1 MSKLSLIDSACRI
14 KQAQQV
20 LSLWLEAPI
29 KKDSGTDHLIGAV
42 ITLLDGIPELMDSV
56 EGELVYGFES
66 GRQSMSN
73 VEKFTPGNDDVLRA
87 EATPHGVNI
96 MTRNDAG
103 GFELVALI
111 SYESAV
117 NGLDAGEYDDKPDI
131 GYAIHF
137 AVADGGARGWFDFT
151 AQHNVTMWRWLIAAT
166 FISEM
171 KRENGTTTIKEDD
184 GKSSLVT
191 FYSNGTEGIV
201 VYPFAERLAMA
212 NNMEGA
218 MIERYGIEQGTA
230 NAIVFYQAMID
241 TERGELTP
249 FGRQTLAELHDGF
262 IADLNENG
270 LPEMPAA
277 H

>member
-1 MSKLSLIDSACRI
+1 MSY
-14 KQAQQV
+14 
-20 LSLWLEAPI
+20 
-29 KKDSGTDHLIGAV
+29 H
-42 ITLLDGIPELMDSV
+42 
-56 EGELVYGFES
+56 
-66 GRQSMSN
+66 
-73 VEKFTPGNDDVLRA
+73 A

-103 GFELVALI
+103 MYEHVAI
-111 SYESAV
+111 ITYESAV
-117 NGLDAGEYDDKPDI
+117 SRLDAGEYDDTPDI

-137 AVADGGARGWFDFT
+137 AVADGGARGWFNFT
-151 AQHNVTMWRWLIAAT
+151 PQHEVTMWRWLIAAT
-166 FISEM
+166 FVSEM

-212 NNMEGA
+212 NNIEGA

-230 NAIVFYQAMID
+230 NAIVFYQAMLD

-270 LPEMPAA
+270 WPEMPAA

>member
-1 MSKLSLIDSACRI
+1 
-14 KQAQQV
+14 
-20 LSLWLEAPI
+20 
-29 KKDSGTDHLIGAV
+29 
-42 ITLLDGIPELMDSV
+42 
-56 EGELVYGFES
+56 
-66 GRQSMSN
+66 MSN
-73 VEKFTPGNDDVLRA
+73 VLNFKSGNPDLFHA

-103 GFELVALI
+103 MYEHVCLVPYSDAVTHLDSGRYDEIPDEGFAL
-111 SYESAV
+111 
-117 NGLDAGEYDDKPDI
+117 
-131 GYAIHF
+131 HF
-137 AVADGGARGWFDFT
+137 AVADGGARGWFNFT
-151 AQHNVTMWRWLIAAT
+151 PQHEVTMWRWLIAAT
-166 FISEM
+166 FVSEM

-218 MIERYGIEQGTA
+218 MIERYGVEQGTEK
-230 NAIVFYQAMID
+230 AIVFYQAMLD

-249 FGRQTLAELHDGF
+249 FGRETLAELHDGF

-270 LPEMPAA
+270 WPEMPLA

>member
-1 MSKLSLIDSACRI
+1 MSY
-14 KQAQQV
+14 
-20 LSLWLEAPI
+20 
-29 KKDSGTDHLIGAV
+29 H
-42 ITLLDGIPELMDSV
+42 
-56 EGELVYGFES
+56 
-66 GRQSMSN
+66 
-73 VEKFTPGNDDVLRA
+73 A

-103 GFELVALI
+103 MYEHVAI
-111 SYESAV
+111 ITYESAV
-117 NGLDAGEYDDKPDI
+117 SRLDAGEYDDTPDI

-137 AVADGGARGWFDFT
+137 AVADGGARGWFNFT
-151 AQHNVTMWRWLIAAT
+151 PQHEVTMWRWLIAAT
-166 FISEM
+166 FVSEM

-201 VYPFAERLAMA
+201 AERLAMA

-230 NAIVFYQAMID
+230 NAIVFYQAMLD

-270 LPEMPAA
+270 WPEMPAA

>member
-1 MSKLSLIDSACRI
+1 M
-14 KQAQQV
+14 
-20 LSLWLEAPI
+20 P
-29 KKDSGTDHLIGAV
+29 
-42 ITLLDGIPELMDSV
+42 
-56 EGELVYGFES
+56 
-66 GRQSMSN
+66 
-73 VEKFTPGNDDVLRA
+73 
-87 EATPHGVNI
+87 
-96 MTRNDAG
+96 G

-249 FGRQTLAELHDGF
+249 FGRETLAELHDGF

>member
-1 MSKLSLIDSACRI
+1 
-14 KQAQQV
+14 
-20 LSLWLEAPI
+20 
-29 KKDSGTDHLIGAV
+29 
-42 ITLLDGIPELMDSV
+42 
-56 EGELVYGFES
+56 
-66 GRQSMSN
+66 MSN
-73 VEKFTPGNDDVLRA
+73 VEKFTPGNDDVLHA

-103 GFELVALI
+103 GYEQFALI

-117 NGLDAGEYDDKPDI
+117 NRLDAGEYDDTPNI

>member
-1 MSKLSLIDSACRI
+1 MSD
-14 KQAQQV
+14 
-20 LSLWLEAPI
+20 
-29 KKDSGTDHLIGAV
+29 
-42 ITLLDGIPELMDSV
+42 
-56 EGELVYGFES
+56 
-66 GRQSMSN
+66 
-73 VEKFTPGNDDVLRA
+73 VEKFTPGNDDLLHA

-96 MTRNDAG
+96 MASNDAG
-103 GFELVALI
+103 GYEQFALI

-117 NGLDAGEYDDKPDI
+117 NRLDAGEYDDKPDI

-137 AVADGGARGWFDFT
+137 SVADGGARGWFDFT

-171 KRENGTTTIKEDD
+171 KRENGTTTVTEAD

-191 FYSNGTEGIV
+191 FYSNGTAGIV

-212 NNMEGA
+212 NNIEGA

>member
-1 MSKLSLIDSACRI
+1 
-14 KQAQQV
+14 
-20 LSLWLEAPI
+20 
-29 KKDSGTDHLIGAV
+29 
-42 ITLLDGIPELMDSV
+42 
-56 EGELVYGFES
+56 
-66 GRQSMSN
+66 MSN
-73 VEKFTPGNDDVLRA
+73 VEKFTPGNDDVLHA
-87 EATPHGVNI
+87 EATPHGLNI
-96 MTRNDAG
+96 MASNDAG
-103 GFELVALI
+103 GYELVALI

-117 NGLDAGEYDDKPDI
+117 NRLDAGEYDDTLNI

-151 AQHNVTMWRWLIAAT
+151 AQHNLTMWRWLIAAM

-171 KRENGTTTIKEDD
+171 KRENGTTTITEDD

-249 FGRQTLAELHDGF
+249 FGRETLAELHDGF

>member
-1 MSKLSLIDSACRI
+1 
-14 KQAQQV
+14 
-20 LSLWLEAPI
+20 
-29 KKDSGTDHLIGAV
+29 
-42 ITLLDGIPELMDSV
+42 
-56 EGELVYGFES
+56 
-66 GRQSMSN
+66 MSN
-73 VEKFTPGNDDVLRA
+73 VEKFTPGNDDVLRT

-171 KRENGTTTIKEDD
+171 KRENGTTTITEDD

-191 FYSNGTEGIV
+191 FYSNGTAGIV

-249 FGRQTLAELHDGF
+249 FGRETLAELHDGF

>member
-1 MSKLSLIDSACRI
+1 MNNIYPLPKKPGNTDPFRAEPTPEGVRI
-14 KQAQQV
+14 T
-20 LSLWLEAPI
+20 S
-29 KKDSGTDHLIGAV
+29 SGSNGRETVQLIG
-42 ITLLDGIPELMDSV
+42 
-56 EGELVYGFES
+56 
-66 GRQSMSN
+66 
-73 VEKFTPGNDDVLRA
+73 
-87 EATPHGVNI
+87 
-96 MTRNDAG
+96 
-103 GFELVALI
+103 
-111 SYESAV
+111 YEDAV
-117 NGLDAGEYDDKPDI
+117 NRLDAGDYDDSSAGYDI
-131 GYAIHF
+131 HL
-137 AVADGGARGWFDFT
+137 AVAEGGNCGYFDFT

-166 FISEM
+166 FVSEM

-191 FYSNGTEGIV
+191 FYSNGTAGIV

-249 FGRQTLAELHDGF
+249 FGRETLAELHDGF

>member
-1 MSKLSLIDSACRI
+1 
-14 KQAQQV
+14 
-20 LSLWLEAPI
+20 
-29 KKDSGTDHLIGAV
+29 
-42 ITLLDGIPELMDSV
+42 
-56 EGELVYGFES
+56 
-66 GRQSMSN
+66 MSN

-96 MTRNDAG
+96 MASNDAG
-103 GFELVALI
+103 GYEQFALI

-117 NGLDAGEYDDKPDI
+117 NRLDAGEYDDKPDI

>member
-1 MSKLSLIDSACRI
+1 
-14 KQAQQV
+14 
-20 LSLWLEAPI
+20 
-29 KKDSGTDHLIGAV
+29 
-42 ITLLDGIPELMDSV
+42 
-56 EGELVYGFES
+56 
-66 GRQSMSN
+66 MSN
-73 VEKFTPGNDDVLRA
+73 VLTIKPGNPDLFHA

-103 GFELVALI
+103 MYEHVCLVPYSDAVTHLDSGRYDEIPDEGFAL
-111 SYESAV
+111 
-117 NGLDAGEYDDKPDI
+117 
-131 GYAIHF
+131 HF

-171 KRENGTTTIKEDD
+171 KRENGTTTIKEAD

-191 FYSNGTEGIV
+191 FYSNDTAGIV

-241 TERGELTP
+241 TEHGELTP
-249 FGRQTLAELHDGF
+249 FGRETLAELHDGF

>member
-1 MSKLSLIDSACRI
+1 
-14 KQAQQV
+14 
-20 LSLWLEAPI
+20 
-29 KKDSGTDHLIGAV
+29 
-42 ITLLDGIPELMDSV
+42 
-56 EGELVYGFES
+56 
-66 GRQSMSN
+66 MSN
-73 VEKFTPGNDDVLRA
+73 VLAFKSGNPDLFHA

-103 GFELVALI
+103 MYEHVALI
-111 SYESAV
+111 NYEKAV
-117 NGLDAGEYDDKPDI
+117 VRLDAGEYDNKP
-131 GYAIHF
+131 GEGFALHF

-171 KRENGTTTIKEDD
+171 KRENGTTTVTEAD

-218 MIERYGIEQGTA
+218 MIERYGVEQGTA
-230 NAIVFYQAMID
+230 NAIVFYQAMLD

-270 LPEMPAA
+270 WPEMPLA

>member
-1 MSKLSLIDSACRI
+1 
-14 KQAQQV
+14 
-20 LSLWLEAPI
+20 
-29 KKDSGTDHLIGAV
+29 
-42 ITLLDGIPELMDSV
+42 
-56 EGELVYGFES
+56 
-66 GRQSMSN
+66 MSN
-73 VEKFTPGNDDVLRA
+73 IYPLPKKPGGAESFRA
-87 EATPHGVNI
+87 EPTPEGLRI
-96 MTRNDAG
+96 TSSG
-103 GFELVALI
+103 GDGRETVQLI
-111 SYESAV
+111 AYDEAV
-117 NGLDAGEYDDKPDI
+117 NRLDAGEYDDSGTGYDI
-131 GYAIHF
+131 HL
-137 AVADGGARGWFDFT
+137 AVAEGGNCGYFDFT

-171 KRENGTTTIKEDD
+171 KRENGTTTVTEAD

-191 FYSNGTEGIV
+191 FYSNGTAGIV

-212 NNMEGA
+212 NNIEGA

-249 FGRQTLAELHDGF
+249 FGRETLAELHDGF

>member
-1 MSKLSLIDSACRI
+1 
-14 KQAQQV
+14 
-20 LSLWLEAPI
+20 
-29 KKDSGTDHLIGAV
+29 
-42 ITLLDGIPELMDSV
+42 
-56 EGELVYGFES
+56 
-66 GRQSMSN
+66 MSN
-73 VEKFTPGNDDVLRA
+73 VEKFTPGNDDVLHA

-96 MTRNDAG
+96 MASNDAG
-103 GFELVALI
+103 GYELVALI

-117 NGLDAGEYDDKPDI
+117 NRLDAGEYDDTPNI

-171 KRENGTTTIKEDD
+171 KRENGTTTVTEAD

-191 FYSNGTEGIV
+191 FYSNGTAGIV

-218 MIERYGIEQGTA
+218 MIERYCIEQGTA

-249 FGRQTLAELHDGF
+249 FGRETLAELHDHF
-262 IADLNENG
+262 IADLDENG
-270 LPEMPAA
+270 WPEMPAA

>member
-1 MSKLSLIDSACRI
+1 
-14 KQAQQV
+14 
-20 LSLWLEAPI
+20 
-29 KKDSGTDHLIGAV
+29 
-42 ITLLDGIPELMDSV
+42 
-56 EGELVYGFES
+56 
-66 GRQSMSN
+66 MSN
-73 VEKFTPGNDDVLRA
+73 VEKFTPGNDDVLHA
-87 EATPHGVNI
+87 EATPHGLNI
-96 MTRNDAG
+96 MASNDAG
-103 GFELVALI
+103 GYELVALI

-117 NGLDAGEYDDKPDI
+117 NRLDAGEYDDTPNI

-151 AQHNVTMWRWLIAAT
+151 AQHKLTMWRWLIAAT

-171 KRENGTTTIKEDD
+171 KRENGTTTITEDD

-249 FGRQTLAELHDGF
+249 FGRETLAELHDGF

>member
-1 MSKLSLIDSACRI
+1 
-14 KQAQQV
+14 
-20 LSLWLEAPI
+20 
-29 KKDSGTDHLIGAV
+29 
-42 ITLLDGIPELMDSV
+42 
-56 EGELVYGFES
+56 
-66 GRQSMSN
+66 MSN
-73 VEKFTPGNDDVLRA
+73 VLTLKTDNPDLFHA

-103 GFELVALI
+103 MYEHICLVPYSDAVTHLDSGRYDEIPDEGFAL
-111 SYESAV
+111 
-117 NGLDAGEYDDKPDI
+117 
-131 GYAIHF
+131 HF
-137 AVADGGARGWFDFT
+137 AVADGGARGWFNFT
-151 AQHNVTMWRWLIAAT
+151 PQHEVTMWHWLIAAT
-166 FISEM
+166 FVSEM

-212 NNMEGA
+212 NNIEGA

-270 LPEMPAA
+270 WPEMPLA

>member
-1 MSKLSLIDSACRI
+1 
-14 KQAQQV
+14 
-20 LSLWLEAPI
+20 
-29 KKDSGTDHLIGAV
+29 
-42 ITLLDGIPELMDSV
+42 
-56 EGELVYGFES
+56 
-66 GRQSMSN
+66 MSN
-73 VEKFTPGNDDVLRA
+73 VLNFKSGNPDLFHA

-103 GFELVALI
+103 MYEHVAI
-111 SYESAV
+111 ITYESAV
-117 NGLDAGEYDDKPDI
+117 SRLDAGEYDDTPDI
-131 GYAIHF
+131 GYTIHF

-166 FISEM
+166 FVSEM
-171 KRENGTTTIKEDD
+171 KRENGTTTIKEAD

-191 FYSNGTEGIV
+191 FYSNDTAGIV

-230 NAIVFYQAMID
+230 NAVVFYQAMID

-262 IADLNENG
+262 IADLNESG

>member
-1 MSKLSLIDSACRI
+1 
-14 KQAQQV
+14 
-20 LSLWLEAPI
+20 
-29 KKDSGTDHLIGAV
+29 
-42 ITLLDGIPELMDSV
+42 
-56 EGELVYGFES
+56 
-66 GRQSMSN
+66 MSN
-73 VEKFTPGNDDVLRA
+73 VEKFTPGNADLLHA

-103 GFELVALI
+103 GYEQFALI

-201 VYPFAERLAMA
+201 VYPFGERLAMA

-218 MIERYGIEQGTA
+218 MIERYGVEQGTEK
-230 NAIVFYQAMID
+230 AIVFYQAMLD

-249 FGRQTLAELHDGF
+249 FGRETLAELHDGF

>member
-1 MSKLSLIDSACRI
+1 
-14 KQAQQV
+14 
-20 LSLWLEAPI
+20 
-29 KKDSGTDHLIGAV
+29 
-42 ITLLDGIPELMDSV
+42 
-56 EGELVYGFES
+56 
-66 GRQSMSN
+66 MSN
-73 VEKFTPGNDDVLRA
+73 VLTFKSGNPGLFHA

-103 GFELVALI
+103 MYEHVALI
-111 SYESAV
+111 NYEKAV
-117 NGLDAGEYDDKPDI
+117 VRLDAGQYDNKPDE
-131 GYAIHF
+131 GFALHF

-151 AQHNVTMWRWLIAAT
+151 AQHNVIMWRWLIAAC
-166 FISEM
+166 FVAEM
-171 KRENGTTTIKEDD
+171 KRENGTTSVTEAD
-184 GKSSLVT
+184 GTASQVAI
-191 FYSNGTEGIV
+191 YSNGTAGIV

-212 NNMEGA
+212 NNIEGA
-218 MIERYGIEQGTA
+218 MIERYGTEQGTE

-249 FGRQTLAELHDGF
+249 FGRETLAELHDGF

>member
-1 MSKLSLIDSACRI
+1 
-14 KQAQQV
+14 
-20 LSLWLEAPI
+20 
-29 KKDSGTDHLIGAV
+29 
-42 ITLLDGIPELMDSV
+42 
-56 EGELVYGFES
+56 
-66 GRQSMSN
+66 MSN
-73 VEKFTPGNDDVLRA
+73 VLTFKSGNPGLFHA

-103 GFELVALI
+103 MYEHVALI
-111 SYESAV
+111 NYEKV
-117 NGLDAGEYDDKPDI
+117 VVLLDAGEYDNKPDE
-131 GYAIHF
+131 GFALHF
-137 AVADGGARGWFDFT
+137 AVADGGARGWFNFT
-151 AQHNVTMWRWLIAAT
+151 PQHEVTMWRWLIAAT
-166 FISEM
+166 FVSEM

-212 NNMEGA
+212 NNIEGA
-218 MIERYGIEQGTA
+218 MIERYGVEQGTE
-230 NAIVFYQAMID
+230 NAIVFYRAMLD
-241 TERGELTP
+241 AERGELTP

-270 LPEMPAA
+270 WPEMPAA

>member
-1 MSKLSLIDSACRI
+1 
-14 KQAQQV
+14 
-20 LSLWLEAPI
+20 
-29 KKDSGTDHLIGAV
+29 
-42 ITLLDGIPELMDSV
+42 
-56 EGELVYGFES
+56 
-66 GRQSMSN
+66 MSN
-73 VEKFTPGNDDVLRA
+73 VLTFKSGNPGLFHA

-103 GFELVALI
+103 MYEHVALI
-111 SYESAV
+111 NYGKAV
-117 NGLDAGEYDDKPDI
+117 VRLDAGEYDNKPCE
-131 GYAIHF
+131 GFALHF

-191 FYSNGTEGIV
+191 FYSNGTAGIV

-249 FGRQTLAELHDGF
+249 FGRETLAELHDGF

>member
-1 MSKLSLIDSACRI
+1 
-14 KQAQQV
+14 
-20 LSLWLEAPI
+20 
-29 KKDSGTDHLIGAV
+29 
-42 ITLLDGIPELMDSV
+42 
-56 EGELVYGFES
+56 
-66 GRQSMSN
+66 MSN
-73 VEKFTPGNDDVLRA
+73 ILTIKPGNPDLFHA

-103 GFELVALI
+103 MYEHVCLVPYSDAVTHLDSGRYDEIPDEGFAL
-111 SYESAV
+111 
-117 NGLDAGEYDDKPDI
+117 
-131 GYAIHF
+131 HF

-166 FISEM
+166 FVSEM

-212 NNMEGA
+212 NNIEGA